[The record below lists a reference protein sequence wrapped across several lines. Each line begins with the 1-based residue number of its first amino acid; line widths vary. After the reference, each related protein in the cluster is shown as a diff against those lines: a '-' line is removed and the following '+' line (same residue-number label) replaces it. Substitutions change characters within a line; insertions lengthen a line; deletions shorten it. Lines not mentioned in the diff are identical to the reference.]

1 MLKKHCNFCGE
12 PLKDAAKECPQC
24 GWDRSQDG
32 PPSSDPADTKARVGV
47 AAGLVVAYA
56 VMWFL
61 IQGTPDVAE
70 ATPLAMPAIASMETA
85 PASSD
90 NSVPAAAVSVGA
102 VPQTSGGSSITAMPV
117 SATLTKSGKALSMKV
132 ADSKAARIEAHNAL
146 NYDFVLPQTDQRCE
160 LVGQLH
166 GTGGFDSALET
177 FLLTD
182 DEYLFWHANQAAI
195 PHSSWETIRGSE
207 TTLHYDLPGAGT
219 YHLVISNEMS
229 PSSTTIQVK
238 VQVKC
243 AK

>member
-1 MLKKHCNFCGE
+1 M
-12 PLKDAAKECPQC
+12 A
-24 GWDRSQDG
+24 
-32 PPSSDPADTKARVGV
+32 
-47 AAGLVVAYA
+47 
-56 VMWFL
+56 FL
-61 IQGTPDVAE
+61 IQGAPDVAE
-70 ATPLAMPAIASMETA
+70 AKPLPPPAITSSDVASE
-85 PASSD
+85 PAS
-90 NSVPAAAVSVGA
+90 NVVAPTPISVGV
-102 VPQTSGGSSITAMPV
+102 VPTVSNGAAIAALPVTATP
-117 SATLTKSGKALSMKV
+117 AKPGKALSMKI

-146 NYDFVLPQTDQRCE
+146 NYDFVVPETDQRCE

-207 TTLHYDLPGAGT
+207 TALHYDLPGAGT

-229 PSSTTIQVK
+229 PSSKIIQVK